1 MPLPPA
7 PTRRA
12 ARLDPE
18 AFMAPPEGA
27 TPTTKR
33 QRSTRGEAHPVAVP
47 AAAAADTPVV
57 APAPA
62 APKAPASRS
71 TKMPAKA
78 ALLSSAP
85 APEVAPSPET
95 APAVSAETP
104 RRARKVRSTGPT
116 KLFVLDTNVLL
127 HDPSSLFRFEEHDIY
142 LPMIVLEELDA
153 HKKGMTEVARN
164 GRQVSRALDALAAAQ
179 GADMG
184 KGLKL
189 DSTGQRG
196 AGGSLFF
203 QTSTLDFQL
212 PTSLPQGKADN
223 QILGVVEALRRQHA
237 PREVVLVSKD
247 INMRVKARALG
258 LPAEDYQNDK
268 ALEDGDLLYSG
279 ALQLPQDFWSR
290 NGKSVESWQSGAHTF
305 YRISGPI
312 VPQLLIN
319 QFVYFEAPGEPSL
332 YARVSEIRDK
342 TAVLKT
348 LKDYGHAKNAVWGV
362 TTRNREQNFAVNLL
376 MDPDVDFVTLAGT
389 AGTGKT
395 LMALAAGL
403 TQVLDDRRYTEIIMT
418 RATDSVGE
426 DIGFLPGT
434 EEEKMGPWMGA
445 LDDNLEFL
453 AKGDGGNAGE
463 WGRAATNELIRSRIK
478 IKSMNFMRG
487 RTFMNKYVIIDEA
500 QNLTPKQMK
509 TLVTRAGP
517 GTKIIC
523 MGNLA
528 QIDTPYLTE
537 GSSGLTF
544 AVDRFK
550 GWPHSGHITLAR
562 GERSRLADFAS
573 EVL

>member
-18 AFMAPPEGA
+18 AFMTPPEGA

-258 LPAEDYQNDK
+258 LNCRGLPERQGTGGRRPA
-268 ALEDGDLLYSG
+268 LLRRP
-279 ALQLPQDFWSR
+279 A
-290 NGKSVESWQSGAHTF
+290 T
-305 YRISGPI
+305 
-312 VPQLLIN
+312 
-319 QFVYFEAPGEPSL
+319 APGLLEPQ
-332 YARVSEIRDK
+332 RQVR
-342 TAVLKT
+342 
-348 LKDYGHAKNAVWGV
+348 
-362 TTRNREQNFAVNLL
+362 
-376 MDPDVDFVTLAGT
+376 
-389 AGTGKT
+389 GK
-395 LMALAAGL
+395 
-403 TQVLDDRRYTEIIMT
+403 
-418 RATDSVGE
+418 
-426 DIGFLPGT
+426 
-434 EEEKMGPWMGA
+434 
-445 LDDNLEFL
+445 L
-453 AKGDGGNAGE
+453 AKRRAHVLPHQ
-463 WGRAATNELIRSRIK
+463 WAYRAA
-478 IKSMNFMRG
+478 
-487 RTFMNKYVIIDEA
+487 V
-500 QNLTPKQMK
+500 
-509 TLVTRAGP
+509 
-517 GTKIIC
+517 
-523 MGNLA
+523 
-528 QIDTPYLTE
+528 
-537 GSSGLTF
+537 
-544 AVDRFK
+544 
-550 GWPHSGHITLAR
+550 
-562 GERSRLADFAS
+562 ADQPVC
-573 EVL
+573 VL